1 MRWAGWPLTITIIA
15 VSLAI
20 SYILF
25 QFGIF
30 FFFLP
35 IIFLPFLRFIKRKS
49 PTPYKVLSC
58 PNCGLQSYG
67 NFCPQCGTKM
77 VS

>member
-1 MRWAGWPLTITIIA
+1 MRWYGWPLTVTIIA

-25 QFGIF
+25 QLGIF

-35 IIFLPFLRFIKRKS
+35 IIFLPFLKFIRTK
-49 PTPYKVLSC
+49 PATYKNTSC
-58 PNCGLQSYG
+58 PNCGMRSYG

-77 VS
+77 SY